1 MSALASDPIAEP
13 DVVGP
18 AGGIPGGGSLEDA
31 IERPILEAV
40 GLTKRFG
47 AFTALDDVSIGLMA
61 GEFHALLGEN
71 GAGKSTLVKC
81 MLGYYH
87 PDAGGVILD
96 GREQQIDSPR
106 DARRLGIGMV
116 YQHFTLVPAM
126 TVLEN
131 LVMSR
136 TDVPRIIDWAGERRT
151 LSAFLDTMPLKV
163 PLDTPVDRLSS
174 GERQKTEI
182 LKQLYLGSR
191 ILVLDEPTSVLT
203 PDEAREVLGFL
214 RARATDTGMSVLLI
228 THKFAEVTAFC
239 DRVTV
244 LRRGAKAGEGIVGD
258 LSNREMAQMMI
269 GERELASVP
278 ERTPRPEASAPVLK
292 MSQLRSGD
300 GGTRGSVAIEALQ
313 VHAGEIV
320 GIAGISGN
328 GQTRLVELLSGQA
341 SKSAGSIE
349 VQGEPYDASRAAA
362 QAMKVRCLPEEPLRN
377 ACVGTMSV
385 SDNLAF
391 RTFDRTSAGVPI
403 RLLDRGR
410 MRREAERLIAAYSIK
425 TQSPAS
431 RIATLSGGNVQRA
444 VLARE
449 LQGETDLLVAA
460 NPCFG
465 LDFGAVADI
474 RAQLIAARNRGTAV
488 LLVSEDLDEVV
499 ALSDRILVMFE
510 GRIVYECEGGAGADT
525 TAIGSHMAGH
535 G

>member
-1 MSALASDPIAEP
+1 MSVVALENPWERAETVP
-13 DVVGP
+13 TVVGK
-18 AGGIPGGGSLEDA
+18 PG
-31 IERPILEAV
+31 ERPILEAV

-47 AFTALDDVSIGLMA
+47 SFTALDDVSIGLMA

-96 GREQQIDSPR
+96 GREQQIDNPR

-136 TDVPRIIDWAGERRT
+136 TEVPPIIDWGKERKA
-151 LSAFLDTMPLKV
+151 LCGFLDTMPLKV

-203 PDEAREVLGFL
+203 PGEAREALGFL
-214 RARATDTGMSVLLI
+214 RARATETGMSVLLI
-228 THKFAEVTAFC
+228 THKFAEVTTFC
-239 DRVTV
+239 DQVTV
-244 LRRGAKAGEGIVGD
+244 LRRGAKVGEGLVSG
-258 LSNREMAQMMI
+258 LSTTDMAEMMI
-269 GERELASVP
+269 GERELAKVP
-278 ERTPRPEASAPVLK
+278 ERTSKPDASRPVLAL
-292 MSQLRSGD
+292 SQLRAGGS
-300 GGTRGSVAIEALQ
+300 GTRGSVAIDALE
-313 VHAGEIV
+313 VFAGEIV

-341 SKSAGSIE
+341 SKSAGTMT
-349 VQGEPYDASRAAA
+349 VQGAPYNASRAAA

-391 RTFDRTSAGVPI
+391 RTFDRTEAGAPI
-403 RLLDRGR
+403 RLLDRRR
-410 MRREAERLIAAYSIK
+410 MRSDAERLIAAYSVK
-425 TQSPAS
+425 TRSPS
-431 RIATLSGGNVQRA
+431 SQIATLSGGNVQRA

-449 LQGETDLLVAA
+449 LQGETDLLVTA

-510 GRIVYECEGGAGADT
+510 GRIVYECEGGAMADT
-525 TAIGSHMAGH
+525 TVIGSHMAGH
-535 G
+535 A

>member
-1 MSALASDPIAEP
+1 MSAIAALHDPARREESAA
-13 DVVGP
+13 DHESGK
-18 AGGIPGGGSLEDA
+18 A
-31 IERPILEAV
+31 RPLLEAV
-40 GLTKRFG
+40 GLTKHFG
-47 AFTALDDVSIGLMA
+47 NFTALNNVSLALQA

-81 MLGYYH
+81 ILGYYR
-87 PDAGGVILD
+87 PDAGDVVLD
-96 GREQQIDSPR
+96 GREQTIENPR

-136 TDVPRIIDWAGERRT
+136 VDVPRVVDWKAERRA
-151 LSAFLDTMPLKV
+151 LIRFLETMPLKV
-163 PLDTPVDRLSS
+163 PLDTPVDRLSA

-191 ILVLDEPTSVLT
+191 VLVLDEPTSVLT

-214 RARATDTGMSVLLI
+214 RKRARETGMAVLLI

-244 LRRGAKAGEGIVGD
+244 LRRGIKAGQGTVAD
-258 LSNREMAQMMI
+258 LSIADMAAMMI
-269 GERELASVP
+269 GERDLAEVP
-278 ERTPRPEASAPVLK
+278 DREATTPGSSPVLR
-292 MSQLRSGD
+292 LEAVRSGD
-300 GGTRGSVAIEALQ
+300 AATRGSIAIEALD
-313 VHAGEIV
+313 VFAGEIV

-328 GQTRLVELLSGQA
+328 GQKRLVDLLSGQEA
-341 SKSAGSIE
+341 PDAGTLL
-349 VQGEPYDASRAAA
+349 VKGEPYDASRAAA
-362 QAMKVRCLPEEPLRN
+362 QKLKVRCLPEEPLRN
-377 ACVGTMSV
+377 ACVGRMSV

-391 RTFDRTSAGVPI
+391 RSFDRDAEGRRI
-403 RLLDRGR
+403 RLLDRQR
-410 MRREAERLIAAYSIK
+410 MRSEAERLIAAYAVK
-425 TQSPAS
+425 TQSPSAPV
-431 RIATLSGGNVQRA
+431 ATLSGGNVQRA

-488 LLVSEDLDEVV
+488 LLVSEDLDEIV
-499 ALSDRILVMFE
+499 ALSDRIMVMFE
-510 GRIVYECEGGAGADT
+510 GRIVYECAGGAEADT
-525 TAIGSHMAGH
+525 TVIGGHMAGH